1 MGGVGEDQ
9 DGPPS
14 ASWTYI
20 KHETEFDLKTLS
32 DGRCSLDSK
41 VLKRIRNQVK
51 KGNVKKIQ
59 FKLAWPYFIL
69 YFLYLFIFK
78 SDGGKKPKVFILL

>member
-1 MGGVGEDQ
+1 MGDVGEDQ
-9 DGPPS
+9 DGPPF

-20 KHETEFDLKTLS
+20 KCEMKFDLKILS
-32 DGRCSLDSK
+32 KARCSLDNK
-41 VLKRIRNQVK
+41 VRKRIRNEVK

-59 FKLAWPYFIL
+59 FKLAWPYFIW

-78 SDGGKKPKVFILL
+78 SDGGRKPQVFILL